1 MEKAHVNII
10 PNLDEPTPKFSAI
23 DEPKP
28 IIEQTIS
35 SNDKENK
42 IPEQMITM
50 NASTITLIPTND
62 PSLSG
67 KKKIYIYDNQQIWY
81 LI

>member
-10 PNLDEPTPKFSAI
+10 PNLDEPTQIFTAI

-28 IIEQTIS
+28 IIEQIIS

-67 KKKIYIYDNQQIWY
+67 KKKIYIYDSQLMWY
-81 LI
+81 FI